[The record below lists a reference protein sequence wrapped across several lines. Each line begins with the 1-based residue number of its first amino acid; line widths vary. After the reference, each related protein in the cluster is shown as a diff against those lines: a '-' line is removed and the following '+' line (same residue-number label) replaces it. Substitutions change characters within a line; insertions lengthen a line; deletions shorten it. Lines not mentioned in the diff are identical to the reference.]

1 MSIELKKLLSS
12 DKAPKIIFIYGA
24 EEFIIEQYLNKVLN
38 KFYPNRDTDYNFNKF
53 HSDDIE
59 LISVLDYCNSYSML
73 SDENVV
79 LIKDF
84 ETYFKGRSKK
94 VDPKLS
100 SLLSYINN
108 PTESTVFIITCHNED
123 LVKGKAKVSAEPY
136 KSLIEKTFSI
146 PIVKVYPN
154 SYNSWIA
161 DEFSSRNKR
170 ISDKGIYLI
179 LSQTQQNLRDIYNQ
193 VDKIDAYFAKSSEI
207 PDDEIVSLIGQSRE
221 FNVFELQKAVSKRN
235 MHSSL
240 EISQSILKS
249 SDDSIMIIAILFT
262 FFKNL
267 LKYYEASRKSTNKYE
282 LAKVI
287 GVNPFFLD
295 DFSYASKQYHYNEV
309 ENIFIDLCEYDRI
322 LKTSSPN
329 SNVLMTELL
338 IKIIG
343 TK

>member
-1 MSIELKKLLSS
+1 MSIELKKLLSL
-12 DKAPKIIFIYGA
+12 DKAPKVIFIYGA

-79 LIKDF
+79 LLKGF
-84 ETYFKGRSKK
+84 ETYFKGRIKK
-94 VDPKLS
+94 DDSKLS
-100 SLLSYINN
+100 NLLAYINN
-108 PTESTVFIITCHNED
+108 PTDSTVFIITCFNED

-136 KSLIEKTFSI
+136 RSLIEKTFSI
-146 PIVKVYPN
+146 PIAKVYPN
-154 SYNSWIA
+154 SYNSWISE
-161 DEFSSRNKR
+161 EFNSRNKR
-170 ISDKGIYLI
+170 ISEKGIYLI

-193 VDKIDAYFAKSSEI
+193 IDKIDAYFSSSNEI

-235 MHSSL
+235 INSSL

-267 LKYYEASRKSTNKYE
+267 LKYYEASRKSMNKYE
-282 LAKVI
+282 LARVI

-295 DFSYASKQYHYNEV
+295 DFSYASKQYHYNEL
-309 ENIFIDLCEYDRI
+309 ENIFIYLCEYDRI

-343 TK
+343 SK